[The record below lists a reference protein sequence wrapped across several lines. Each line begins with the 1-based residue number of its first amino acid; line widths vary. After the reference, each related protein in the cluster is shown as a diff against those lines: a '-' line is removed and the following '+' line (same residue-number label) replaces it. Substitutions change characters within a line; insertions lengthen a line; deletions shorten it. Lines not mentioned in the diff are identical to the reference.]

1 VLFPGVD
8 LTIYNSAL
16 ALQSKDYETCYCKD
30 KSLFD
35 VINSQSDTCSTW
47 QKKYILYKAIP
58 LLISLGIV
66 IFNVI
71 VGQIFRLLR
80 KFEKQNDLETEQI
93 SYTFKRGFLLTMNLG
108 LIMILLN
115 INYNN
120 STQLQEV
127 SFIFLG
133 KYDDFTSDWYFQIG
147 AIIILTMI
155 FNIAFSVI
163 EASLACIF
171 KCFKKCWDTRCCSR
185 TTSCDTKE
193 EYI

>member
-1 VLFPGVD
+1 
-8 LTIYNSAL
+8 
-16 ALQSKDYETCYCKD
+16 
-30 KSLFD
+30 
-35 VINSQSDTCSTW
+35 
-47 QKKYILYKAIP
+47 
-58 LLISLGIV
+58 
-66 IFNVI
+66 
-71 VGQIFRLLR
+71 
-80 KFEKQNDLETEQI
+80 
-93 SYTFKRGFLLTMNLG
+93 MNLG